1 PELTGEPRFT
11 QRQTGLYLQDQMKI
25 GQHWIVTAGLRYDRA
40 RSQLEGGEVDKAQAT
55 TKRFGLM
62 YAASNG
68 WSPYISYSESFT
80 PV

>member
-1 PELTGEPRFT
+1 MCIR
-11 QRQTGLYLQDQMKI
+11 D
-25 GQHWIVTAGLRYDRA
+25 RYDRA

-68 WSPYISYSESFT
+68 WSPYVSYSESFT
-80 PV
+80 PVASTCLLYTSRCV